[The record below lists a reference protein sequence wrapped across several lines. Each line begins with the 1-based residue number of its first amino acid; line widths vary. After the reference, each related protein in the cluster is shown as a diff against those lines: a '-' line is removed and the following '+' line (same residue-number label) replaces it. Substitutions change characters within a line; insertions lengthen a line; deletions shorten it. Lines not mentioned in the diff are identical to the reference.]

1 MLPHQLYEQLVL
13 GLAAGL
19 LVLAALRWVPL
30 LRELLA
36 VIAAAGLLLILIAE
50 QPPVFL
56 GRLPVE
62 VLTYPAFFL
71 GLALAAAAV
80 LAVLYVTRL
89 GR

>member
-50 QPPVFL
+50 QPPVL
-56 GRLPVE
+56 
-62 VLTYPAFFL
+62 VLH
-71 GLALAAAAV
+71 GI
-80 LAVLYVTRL
+80 RQENIKQ
-89 GR
+89 